1 MEQLRQSEENYRGLF
16 ENATGAIE
24 VHDLNGRII
33 AANRAF
39 EKLTG
44 YSGEEL
50 TKLDATRFLAPKDVK
65 SGRGDTEERS
75 FEETRWRA
83 SSSSR

>member
-1 MEQLRQSEENYRGLF
+1 MRRSATALEQLRQSEENYRGLF

-33 AANRAF
+33 NANRAF

-44 YSGEEL
+44 YSLEEL
-50 TKLDATRFLAPKDVK
+50 QDA
-65 SGRGDTEERS
+65 GRHASSWRRRTSR
-75 FEETRWRA
+75 RWR
-83 SSSSR
+83 RC